1 MSINTILTSTKSF
14 LSKHSPTILTT
25 LGVSSMLTSTFLAAK
40 ATPKVC
46 NSIKVYEKAM
56 SEQNKEEYKATLYEK
71 VKVTWKE
78 YIPSILTGVTG
89 IACIFGANHINKK
102 RNALLTAAYT
112 ISESTLLKYKDKIV
126 KDFGEEKAKQ
136 IDRNIREE
144 IKKEKKEDVYHKL
157 NEADDKHFIIVDSYS
172 GLRMP
177 KGTTLNK
184 IDEVI
189 NQVNKIMNY
198 DMYVSAEEW
207 YDRLGFKNI
216 PDCAKDVGWNLAD
229 GLIEITQNPSLD
241 EDGVPVLKVS
251 FIENPKHEYYNVS

>member
-1 MSINTILTSTKSF
+1 MSINTILMSTKSF

-25 LGVSSMLTSTFLAAK
+25 LGVSSMLTSTFLAVK

-46 NSIKVYEKAM
+46 NSIKIYEKAM
-56 SEQNKEEYKATLYEK
+56 SEQNNEEYKATLYEK
-71 VKVTWKE
+71 VKYNWKE

-144 IKKEKKEDVYHKL
+144 IKKEKKNDIHHKL
-157 NEADDKHFIIVDSYS
+157 NDTDNKQFTIIDTFS
-172 GLRMP
+172 GLKMP

-189 NQVNKIMNY
+189 NQINKIMNY

-216 PDCAKDVGWNLAD
+216 PECANDVGWNLSD
-229 GLIEITQNPSLD
+229 GLIEITQNPGLD
-241 EDGVPVLKVS
+241 EDGVPVLKIS
-251 FIENPKHEYYNVS
+251 FIDNPKHEYNKFG